1 MKKILTMTILVLIG
15 ARTGWRATT
24 ALVLMGALTGWLM
37 APWSQQNTLA
47 RSSANAPSL
56 ASTQSSGESKA
67 PAAEGYILERDAEV
81 AKPGPAPHNGPG
93 RSTGYSFFEK
103 AAGFRQVFR
112 KRVLHPGA
120 AIGYHLQ
127 KEDEVYYILSG
138 EGVMQM
144 NGKEFPVKPGDAILT
159 RPGSSHGLKQT
170 GKDDLV
176 LIIVYEK

>member
-1 MKKILTMTILVLIG
+1 MILVSIGALIG
-15 ARTGWRATT
+15 WQS
-24 ALVLMGALTGWLM
+24 
-37 APWSQQNTLA
+37 APWSQSRASA
-47 RSSANAPSL
+47 RSAEQNPG
-56 ASTQSSGESKA
+56 ASNA
-67 PAAEGYILERDAEV
+67 PAAATSAAPTAAPTEGYILEHDADV
-81 AKPGPAPHNGPG
+81 AKTGPAPHDGPG

-103 AAGFRQVFR
+103 AADFKQVFR

-120 AIGYHLQ
+120 AIGYHPQ

-170 GKDDLV
+170 GKDDLT
-176 LIIVYEK
+176 LIIVYEKQPGAR

>member
-1 MKKILTMTILVLIG
+1 MAGKRRRGVNPELWPKLWRGLRRKIP
-15 ARTGWRATT
+15 ASR
-24 ALVLMGALTGWLM
+24 WL
-37 APWSQQNTLA
+37 PT
-47 RSSANAPSL
+47 
-56 ASTQSSGESKA
+56 
-67 PAAEGYILERDAEV
+67 AEGYILERDAEV
-81 AKPGPAPHNGPG
+81 AKPGPAPHKGPG

-103 AAGFRQVFR
+103 AAGFKQVFR

-170 GKDDLV
+170 GKDDLT